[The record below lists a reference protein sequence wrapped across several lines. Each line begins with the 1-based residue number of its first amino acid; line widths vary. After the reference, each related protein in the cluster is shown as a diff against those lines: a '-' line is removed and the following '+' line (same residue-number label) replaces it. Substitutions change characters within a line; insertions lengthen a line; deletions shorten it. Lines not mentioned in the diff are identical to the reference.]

1 MKDVSGNKDHAWAFV
16 TNYAH
21 VLACIAD
28 SPTVRIRDI
37 AETVGVTERTA
48 AQLVRDLEQAGYLTK
63 SRHGRRNQYE
73 VHDELPLRHPQ
84 HRHHTVGELIRF
96 LQDSGEAPKRTR

>member
-1 MKDVSGNKDHAWAFV
+1 MKNASGERDHSWAFV

-21 VLACIAD
+21 VLVCVAAD
-28 SPTVRIRDI
+28 PDARLRDI

-48 AQLVRDLEQAGYLTK
+48 SHLVKDLEGAGYLTK
-63 SRHGRRNQYE
+63 SRHGRRNQYQ

-96 LQDSGEAPKRTR
+96 LEAPALGT